1 MTIIIIILL
10 VAIIMGLMLY
20 NMSIHKKIDAFKNIN
35 QQITSLNVLQ
45 DFMNTISE
53 TSSTDEKLKRINEI
67 LIEKYN
73 IKYSTIVVYNG
84 AEFKIKAS
92 NVSEKHWDALKNL
105 QNEPV
110 FKDSIETG
118 IPK

>member
-73 IKYSTIVVYNG
+73 IKVIDDVS
-84 AEFKIKAS
+84 AS
-92 NVSEKHWDALKNL
+92 NVLK
-105 QNEPV
+105 
-110 FKDSIETG
+110 KY
-118 IPK
+118 KKMR